1 MREVSNLKSNLPPCS
16 MVPNLNRKFI
26 SEEFAVF
33 KPALIAHS
41 DTEMDLKSLKLF
53 HEVLGFNHRNEP
65 DRYEYYIEY
74 DLISKTQD
82 KRNVQ
87 KVISQEVE
95 RIATRMQGFVFRVD
109 KKKMQ
114 QITGERNVASISPFD
129 RIIYQGSQ
137 IKIVLGTTFKKLLV
151 RYQQFYL
158 GDARTVRRLKHKA
171 SIHMYWL
178 IISHSWKGNS
188 FEIQLDELKTL
199 LGCPGMYEGR
209 WDNFRRYILDPIQK
223 EFIDTWARFSY
234 KAKRKGRSINSLLFE
249 FDSDAQVI
257 RGIINESP
265 FDFEHQLHL
274 FKMAYNS
281 IVHIREQVRGGKYGE
296 QDVEKV
302 IRHAL
307 DDKKV
312 RNRAGYVIQALKER
326 WYERM
331 AVQTEISVAVPSSA
345 PAPVN
350 GHWGEVQQYWKFSES
365 QMKELRNLYNEH
377 TLKITHYRKKIFFDT
392 DTDTEE
398 VFSAFVESASIG

>member
-1 MREVSNLKSNLPPCS
+1 M
-16 MVPNLNRKFI
+16 MVPDLNRKLI
-26 SEEFAVF
+26 AEEFAVF

-87 KVISQEVE
+87 KIISQEVE

-114 QITGERNVASISPFD
+114 QITGERNVASVSPFD

-158 GDARTVRRLKHKA
+158 GDARTVRRLNHKA

-188 FEIQLDELKTL
+188 FEIQLEELKGL

-223 EFIDTWARFSY
+223 EFANTWARFSY
-234 KAKRKGRSINSLLFE
+234 KTKRKGRSIHSLLFE

-265 FDFEHQLHL
+265 FSFEHQLHL
-274 FKMAYNS
+274 FKMSYTS
-281 IVHIREQVRGGKYGE
+281 IVHIREQVRTGKYGE

-302 IRHAL
+302 IKHAL

-312 RNRAGYVIQALKER
+312 RNRAGYIIQALKEK

-331 AVQTEISVAVPSSA
+331 AVQTEISIPIPAST

-350 GHWGEVQQYWKFSES
+350 GHWGEVQQYWKFSEG
-365 QMKELRNLYNEH
+365 QMKELRNLYNEQ
-377 TLKITHYRKKIFFDT
+377 TLKTTHYRKKIFFDT
-392 DTDTEE
+392 ETAVEE
-398 VFSAFVESASIG
+398 VYHAFLESAPKD